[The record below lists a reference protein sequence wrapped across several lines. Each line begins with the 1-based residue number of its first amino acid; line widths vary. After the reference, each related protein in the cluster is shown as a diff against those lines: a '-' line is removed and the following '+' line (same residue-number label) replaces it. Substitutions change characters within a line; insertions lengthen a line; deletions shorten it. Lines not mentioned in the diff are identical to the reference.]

1 MSDQP
6 SNPNPPPRGPHL
18 QIELD
23 EATAQ
28 GAYSNLVFLNHSDTE
43 FTFDFVY
50 VQPGGPRA
58 RVRSRIILSPKHA
71 KRFLRALEGNVAH
84 YEQTF
89 GAIDDSGPADPT
101 QVS

>member
-1 MSDQP
+1 MGS
-6 SNPNPPPRGPHL
+6 RL

-43 FTFDFVY
+43 FTLDFVY
-50 VQPGGPRA
+50 VPPGSPRA

-71 KRFLRALEGNVAH
+71 KRFLRALEGNLAH
-84 YEQTF
+84 YEQAF
-89 GAIDDSGPADPT
+89 GAIDVSGPVDPS

>member
-1 MSDQP
+1 MGS
-6 SNPNPPPRGPHL
+6 RL

-28 GAYSNLVFLNHSDTE
+28 GAYSNLVFLNHSDTD
-43 FTFDFVY
+43 FTLDFVY
-50 VQPGGPRA
+50 VQPGSPRA

-71 KRFLRALEGNVAH
+71 KRFLRAMEGNLAH

-89 GAIDDSGPADPT
+89 GKIDESGPVDPS